1 MNDPISQKEG
11 PDSVGAEKRPG
22 ELKPCVVGDSPET
35 ITLSPEDRQAI
46 TAAASAALP
55 VGELEAQ
62 AFGTRQTWGVHA
74 RPGRIKA
81 RSRAVRLL
89 VRAVVRAMEHRPDIE
104 TRHAVAALRSLAL
117 SPSDLLVCSIS
128 GEWLSTREA
137 VAHRGEE
144 TSRALAEL
152 ALIVKETEAANG

>member
-1 MNDPISQKEG
+1 MSGNTARPEKQNFVM
-11 PDSVGAEKRPG
+11 VGAAAESDT
-22 ELKPCVVGDSPET
+22 LTPEA
-35 ITLSPEDRQAI
+35 RQAI

-55 VGELEAQ
+55 IGELEAQ
-62 AFGTRQTWGVHA
+62 AFGTRQTWGSQA

-89 VRAVVRAMEHRPDIE
+89 VRAAVRAIERRPEIE
-104 TRHAVAALRSLAL
+104 ARHAVAALRSLAL

-144 TSRALAEL
+144 VARALAEL
-152 ALIVKETEAANG
+152 ALIVKETEAANE

>member
-1 MNDPISQKEG
+1 MNREAES

-22 ELKPCVVGDSPET
+22 ELKPCVVGDSPEVT
-35 ITLSPEDRQAI
+35 TLSPDALQSL

-55 VGELEAQ
+55 VGEIECQ
-62 AFGTRQTWGVHA
+62 TWGTRQTWGTHA

-89 VRAVVRAMEHRPDIE
+89 VRAAVRAMEHRPEIE
-104 TRHAVAALRSLAL
+104 ARHAVAALRSLAL
-117 SPSDLLVCSIS
+117 SPSALLVNSIT
-128 GEWLSTREA
+128 GGWLSTREA

-144 TSRALAEL
+144 ISRALAEL